1 MKVDVHQTWR
11 VSTHTQSAEVIT
23 DIDDW
28 VCRTR
33 KEPFAVLRQAQ
44 AKHAALVCMYDSTK
58 LVGIE
63 AVNLTRHQMQESAIC
78 SATRTNISPPCVPAK
93 MYCEDSASARIDLS
107 CFMRWESAGVR
118 SMNGSG
124 WSGSVVP
131 TVPMAVSLCGG
142 TAVGMVSLAPK
153 CTLGV
158 VPAWSRVMV

>member
-1 MKVDVHQTWR
+1 MHQTWR
-11 VSTHTQSAEVIT
+11 VSTHAQWTEIIT
-23 DIDDW
+23 DIDNG

-33 KEPFAVLRQAQ
+33 EEPFAVLRQAQ
-44 AKHAALVCMYDSTK
+44 AKHAALVRMYDSTK

-63 AVNLTRHQMQESAIC
+63 AVNLIRHQMQESSKF
-78 SATRTNISPPCVPAK
+78 SAARTNISPPCVPAK

-124 WSGSVVP
+124 WSGSAVP
-131 TVPMAVSLCGG
+131 TVPMAVSSCGG

-153 CTLGV
+153 YALGV